1 MDFSVCDDTVREGLQ
16 TPGISFSIDE
26 KIQIARIIGE
36 SGVKRAL
43 VSYPS
48 AHKSEI
54 ETTINI
60 VKNNVFR
67 ETFALGRAIKKDVDI
82 IGETGADI
90 SLHLPFD
97 LKNLQ
102 ESYEAID
109 YARKY
114 GKIIEVAVVDVINH
128 RLEEIEKIV
137 DNVVRSGA
145 DIVQLPDT
153 TGSGTPDKIRNVFR
167 RIISKYDVKLETHC
181 HNDYGMSIANT
192 IAALEEGAD
201 FADCTVFGIG
211 ERNGIADLLSIS
223 RYAKSMGI
231 KTGINEEKLLFA
243 YGKILN
249 IILEK
254 IGPDFFV
261 KNFPNYGDNVKTN
274 TAGTHVSYSSVF
286 SGNEFSVNVYTGR
299 TVISKILKM
308 NGLEIP
314 EDSLKKLVNTIK
326 DISSQSGRCL
336 KTDEIV
342 KLAGEFVENH

>member
-16 TPGISFSIDE
+16 TPGISFSIEE
-26 KIQIARIIGE
+26 KIKIARIIGN

-48 AHKSEI
+48 AHISEI
-54 ETTINI
+54 ETTKNI
-60 VKNNVFR
+60 LKNNIFR

-82 IGETGADI
+82 IGETGANI

-102 ESYEAID
+102 ESYEAIN

-114 GKIIEVAVVDVINH
+114 GKLIEVAVVDVVNH
-128 RLEEIEKIV
+128 TVEEIEKIV
-137 DNVVRSGA
+137 DNVVKSGA

-167 RIISKYDVKLETHC
+167 RIRSNYDLKLETHC
-181 HNDYGMSIANT
+181 HNDHGMSIANT

-231 KTGINEEKLLFA
+231 KTGINEEKLLDA
-243 YGKILN
+243 YENILN
-249 IILEK
+249 LILKK
-254 IGPDFFV
+254 IGPDFFL
-261 KNFPNYGDNVKTN
+261 KNFPNFGDNVKTN
-274 TAGTHVSYSSVF
+274 TAGTHVSYSDVF
-286 SGNEFSVNVYTGR
+286 SGKEFSVNVYTGR
-299 TVISKILKM
+299 SVISKILKM
-308 NGLEIP
+308 NGMELS
-314 EDSLKKLVNTIK
+314 EDSLKKLVDNIK
-326 DISSQSGRCL
+326 DISSQTGKCL

-342 KLAGEFVENH
+342 KLAGEFIENN